1 MTACNGFERQ
11 NKNQRH
17 STPMSFFGADFCAAS
32 DNNAILN
39 NTALSV
45 LFFVFSLVCLLAVPV
60 ILRSLVLITV
70 LILAVSIHILISKTE
85 QAKQTYYSYKAE

>member
-1 MTACNGFERQ
+1 
-11 NKNQRH
+11 
-17 STPMSFFGADFCAAS
+17 MSFFGADFCASA

-60 ILRSLVLITV
+60 ILRPLALITV
-70 LILAVSIHILISKTE
+70 LILAVSIRILISKTE
-85 QAKQTYYSYKAE
+85 QAKQAYYSYKAE